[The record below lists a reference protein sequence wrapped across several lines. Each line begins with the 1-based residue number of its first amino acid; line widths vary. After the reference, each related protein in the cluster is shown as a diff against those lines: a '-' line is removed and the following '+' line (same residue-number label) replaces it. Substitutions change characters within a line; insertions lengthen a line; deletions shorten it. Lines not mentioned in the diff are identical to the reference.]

1 MRNVQT
7 FEVVGLAIA
16 RDAFKKHG
24 VTVSEIVRRKLM
36 S

>member
-1 MRNVQT
+1 MNDLIVNVIS
-7 FEVVGLAIA
+7 LAIA

-24 VTVSEIVRRKLM
+24 VTVSEIVRRKLA